1 MITDNGPI
9 RTSATGEELWSHGTS
24 AFPCGCYQTD
34 LHTDEVPWHWH
45 AEYEF
50 GLCIE
55 GLIDYH
61 AGGERLLLHAGDA
74 VFVNGGVPHTEVPA
88 TGCEEPCV
96 EGSLVCRPSMLYGT
110 RESSIYLDC
119 LRWLEDRAAP
129 QVVHLPAS
137 GEPWQR
143 EAAAA
148 AHRAHAAVA
157 SDEPHADVTARE
169 LLTRVCMAVIDH
181 VAWGRADG
189 LRAMDGR
196 DLERARIMISFIEE
210 HFAEPIAVGEIADAA
225 SVSVREA
232 QRAFRSVVGEPP
244 MAYLNDWRLYE
255 ASKLLRTTD
264 DPVSAVARQVG
275 FSSHSHFARRF
286 RERYGHTPSEHRSK

>member
-9 RTSATGEELWSHGTS
+9 HTSAAGEELWSHGTA
-24 AFPCGCYQTD
+24 AFPCGCYRTD

-55 GLIDYH
+55 GLIDYR

-74 VFVNGGVPHTEVPA
+74 VFVNGGVPHTETPA
-88 TGCEEPCV
+88 TSPEEACV
-96 EGSLVCRPSMLYGT
+96 EGSLVCRLSMLYGT
-110 RESSIYLDC
+110 EQSSIYHSYFRRLV
-119 LRWLEDRAAP
+119 EPTAP
-129 QVVHLPAS
+129 QVVHLPAA

-148 AHRAHAAVA
+148 VHRAHTAVA
-157 SDEPHADVTARE
+157 ADEAYADVTARE
-169 LLTRVCMAVIDH
+169 LLTRVCLAVLEHAD
-181 VAWGRADG
+181 ARAG
-189 LRAMDGR
+189 AYQTTQRN
-196 DLERARIMISFIEE
+196 LERVQAMLAFIEGHYGE
-210 HFAEPIAVGEIADAA
+210 SIGANEIADAA

-232 QRAFRSVVGEPP
+232 QRAFRLAIGETP
-244 MAYLNDWRLYE
+244 MSYLANWRLYE
-255 ASKLLRTTD
+255 ASRLLRTTD
-264 DPVSAVARQVG
+264 EPVSAIARKVG

-286 RERYGHTPSEHRSK
+286 RERYGHTPAEHRTR

>member
-9 RTSATGEELWSHGTS
+9 HTSAAGEELWSHGTA
-24 AFPCGCYQTD
+24 AFPCGCYRTD

-55 GLIDYH
+55 GLIDYR
-61 AGGERLLLHAGDA
+61 AGGERLLLRGGDA
-74 VFVNGGVPHTEVPA
+74 VFVNGGVPHTETHA
-88 TGCEEPCV
+88 TGPEESCV

-110 RESSIYLDC
+110 EQSSIYHSYFRRL
-119 LRWLEDRAAP
+119 AGPTAP
-129 QVVHLPAS
+129 QVVHLPAD

-157 SDEPHADVTARE
+157 ADERYADVTARE
-169 LLTRVCMAVIDH
+169 LLTRVCLAVLEH
-181 VAWGRADG
+181 AELGRAG
-189 LRAMDGR
+189 AALKTGGR

-210 HFAEPIAVGEIADAA
+210 HHAEPIGVSEIAGAA
-225 SVSVREA
+225 NVSVREA
-232 QRAFRSVVGEPP
+232 QRAFRSVVGVSP
-244 MAYLNDWRLYE
+244 MSYLTDWRLYE
-255 ASKLLRTTD
+255 ASRLLRTTGE
-264 DPVSAVARQVG
+264 PVSTVARQVG
-275 FSSHSHFARRF
+275 FTSHSHFARRF
-286 RERYGHTPSEHRSK
+286 RERYGHTPAEHRDL